1 MLITGDDDS
10 ADELQ
15 MLAALWKAKND
26 SECVDLELRSIE
38 FDYEFTSLLIDVIKS
53 KTWKSIS
60 LAFCRGLVTD
70 VVTAC
75 MSYDIVSFHVQTL
88 ENANRIHIMH
98 ALSFGLNY
106 SKSLQSLSMSI
117 QMDPHLSTD
126 FTKSIARNV
135 TLEELDL
142 SRSTIPNSMIG
153 NLGFAFRI
161 NRSLKKI
168 SLDKMYLEDSQL
180 ASLLYALQDHPSLK
194 SISIQYNGCHDQGMS
209 ASKPLILSFL
219 LSPVFGI

>member
-15 MLAALWKAKND
+15 ILAALWKAKND

-75 MSYDIVSFHVQTL
+75 MSYDIASFHIQNL
-88 ENANRIHIMH
+88 ENTNRMPTHIMH
-98 ALSFGLNY
+98 ALSFGMNY
-106 SKSLQSLSMSI
+106 SKSLRSLSMSI
-117 QMDPHLSTD
+117 EMDPHVSTE

-161 NRSLKKI
+161 NRTLKKI
-168 SLDKMYLEDSQL
+168 LLDKMYLEDSQL
-180 ASLLYALQDHPSLK
+180 ASLLFALQDHPSLK

-209 ASKPLILSFL
+209 ASK
-219 LSPVFGI
+219 